1 VRIRAVIGVMFAVGL
16 LLVST
21 ALAATISGSARSETL
36 RGTNAADVIRAKAG
50 NDRAY
55 GRNGN
60 DRLYGQN
67 GNDRLYGQN
76 GNDRLY
82 GQNGNDRLYGQK
94 GNDRV
99 VGGPGNDLLTGGPG
113 RDIHLGGPGNDR
125 ILARDRTRDVVN
137 CGAGRDVAI
146 VDDQDRV
153 VGCERVRRIG
163 GRARQPGPRGGL
175 TPPSQPAPAPATPP
189 APAPPSAPSTT
200 DQMLA
205 LLRGQ
210 VLTLIETNNSSPGT
224 GFSDRSTLDLC
235 SDGTFAYRRE
245 YSASFGGGAGDA
257 TVEEATGASST
268 CRASRRP
275 ASPSRIRPARAA
287 PPRAFSRFSFPGASR
302 SVSCSSPT
310 AACRPSSNR
319 HESFG
324 HQASDAHESNRSRLI
339 DVSSRCPPA
348 KAVRRATAEAAPRTR
363 WLAPRLGRWS
373 GRGDSAGQLRDE
385 CLPCGRGRSPGIRQS
400 SACSRWRLPHS
411 GARGWHRSMRPVKAR
426 SGRSAQRG
434 AVTECMPLRVET
446 TPTAGRIPL
455 PLRSRRV
462 LPVR

>member
-1 VRIRAVIGVMFAVGL
+1 MRIRAVIGVMFAVGL

-55 GRNGN
+55 GR
-60 DRLYGQN
+60 N

-257 TVEEATGASST
+257 TVEEASGNWSLVDVQSLQA
-268 CRASRRP
+268 A
-275 ASPSRIRPARAA
+275 RI
-287 PPRAFSRFSFPGASR
+287 AFSNQTGESR
-302 SVSCSSPT
+302 SPQSVQPFQLPGGVAVGFLQQPDGSVQT
-310 AACRPSSNR
+310 FIEQTRVFRTPS
-319 HESFG
+319 
-324 HQASDAHESNRSRLI
+324 Q
-339 DVSSRCPPA
+339 RC
-348 KAVRRATAEAAPRTR
+348 T
-363 WLAPRLGRWS
+363 
-373 GRGDSAGQLRDE
+373 
-385 CLPCGRGRSPGIRQS
+385 
-400 SACSRWRLPHS
+400 
-411 GARGWHRSMRPVKAR
+411 
-426 SGRSAQRG
+426 
-434 AVTECMPLRVET
+434 
-446 TPTAGRIPL
+446 
-455 PLRSRRV
+455 
-462 LPVR
+462 